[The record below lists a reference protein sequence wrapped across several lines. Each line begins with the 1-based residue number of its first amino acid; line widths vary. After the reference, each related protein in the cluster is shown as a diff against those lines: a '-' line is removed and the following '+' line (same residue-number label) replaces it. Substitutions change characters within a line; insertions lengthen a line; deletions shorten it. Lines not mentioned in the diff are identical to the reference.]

1 MQKEHHVCYFDL
13 RCECEARI
21 KSDENLTLEQLLL
34 QVPEID
40 FVTYLETLLLKK
52 DVSKSELIKMTNLH
66 RTYAYQIFNGQK
78 KPSRSKIIQIAL
90 ALQLDI
96 RETNNLLSL
105 SDNGYLYP
113 KVRYDAIIL
122 YALEHKKSIIDTNLI
137 LDMYELPILE
147 QFTNLIFQED
157 IYD

>member
-1 MQKEHHVCYFDL
+1 MMISTTQLLYI
-13 RCECEARI
+13 I

-147 QFTNLIFQED
+147 
-157 IYD
+157 

>member
-1 MQKEHHVCYFDL
+1 MMISTTQLLDI
-13 RCECEARI
+13 I

-34 QVPEID
+34 QIPEID

-66 RTYAYQIFNGQK
+66 RTYAYQIFNGKK

-147 QFTNLIFQED
+147 
-157 IYD
+157 

>member
-1 MQKEHHVCYFDL
+1 MMISTTQLLDI
-13 RCECEARI
+13 I

-34 QVPEID
+34 QIPEID

-147 QFTNLIFQED
+147 
-157 IYD
+157 

>member
-1 MQKEHHVCYFDL
+1 MMISTTQLLDI
-13 RCECEARI
+13 I

-122 YALEHKKSIIDTNLI
+122 YALEHKESIIDTNLI

-147 QFTNLIFQED
+147 
-157 IYD
+157 

>member
-1 MQKEHHVCYFDL
+1 MMISTTQLLDI
-13 RCECEARI
+13 I

-66 RTYAYQIFNGQK
+66 RTYSYQIFNGQK

-147 QFTNLIFQED
+147 
-157 IYD
+157 

>member
-1 MQKEHHVCYFDL
+1 MMISTTQLLDI
-13 RCECEARI
+13 I

-78 KPSRSKIIQIAL
+78 KLSRSKIIQIAL

-147 QFTNLIFQED
+147 
-157 IYD
+157 

>member
-1 MQKEHHVCYFDL
+1 MMISTTQLLDI
-13 RCECEARI
+13 I

-66 RTYAYQIFNGQK
+66 RTYAYKIFNGKK

-90 ALQLDI
+90 ALKLDI

-147 QFTNLIFQED
+147 
-157 IYD
+157 

>member
-1 MQKEHHVCYFDL
+1 MMISTTQLLDI
-13 RCECEARI
+13 I
-21 KSDENLTLEQLLL
+21 KCDENLTLEQLLL

-147 QFTNLIFQED
+147 
-157 IYD
+157 

>member
-1 MQKEHHVCYFDL
+1 MMISTTQLLDI
-13 RCECEARI
+13 I
-21 KSDENLTLEQLLL
+21 KSDENLTLKQLLL

-147 QFTNLIFQED
+147 
-157 IYD
+157 

>member
-1 MQKEHHVCYFDL
+1 MMISTTQLLDI
-13 RCECEARI
+13 I

-137 LDMYELPILE
+137 LDMYESPILE
-147 QFTNLIFQED
+147 
-157 IYD
+157 

>member
-1 MQKEHHVCYFDL
+1 MMISTTQLLDI
-13 RCECEARI
+13 I

-40 FVTYLETLLLKK
+40 FVTYLKTLLLKK

-147 QFTNLIFQED
+147 
-157 IYD
+157 

>member
-1 MQKEHHVCYFDL
+1 MMISTTQLLDI
-13 RCECEARI
+13 I

-137 LDMYELPILE
+137 LDMYELPIFE
-147 QFTNLIFQED
+147 
-157 IYD
+157 

>member
-1 MQKEHHVCYFDL
+1 MMISTTQLLDI
-13 RCECEARI
+13 I

-122 YALEHKKSIIDTNLI
+122 YALEHKKSIIGTNLI

-147 QFTNLIFQED
+147 
-157 IYD
+157 

>member
-1 MQKEHHVCYFDL
+1 MMISTTQLLDI
-13 RCECEARI
+13 I

-66 RTYAYQIFNGQK
+66 RTYSYQIFNGQK
-78 KPSRSKIIQIAL
+78 KPSRSKIIQI
-90 ALQLDI
+90 I

-147 QFTNLIFQED
+147 
-157 IYD
+157 

>member
-1 MQKEHHVCYFDL
+1 MISTTQLLDI
-13 RCECEARI
+13 I

-147 QFTNLIFQED
+147 
-157 IYD
+157 

>member
-1 MQKEHHVCYFDL
+1 MMISTTQLLDI
-13 RCECEARI
+13 I

-96 RETNNLLSL
+96 SETNNLLSL

-147 QFTNLIFQED
+147 
-157 IYD
+157 

>member
-1 MQKEHHVCYFDL
+1 MMISTTQLLDI
-13 RCECEARI
+13 I

-52 DVSKSELIKMTNLH
+52 DVSKSALIKMTNLH

-96 RETNNLLSL
+96 SETNNLLSL

-147 QFTNLIFQED
+147 
-157 IYD
+157 

>member
-1 MQKEHHVCYFDL
+1 MMISTTQLLDI
-13 RCECEARI
+13 I
-21 KSDENLTLEQLLL
+21 KSDENLTLEQLVL

-137 LDMYELPILE
+137 LDMYKLPILE
-147 QFTNLIFQED
+147 
-157 IYD
+157 

>member
-1 MQKEHHVCYFDL
+1 MMISTTQLLDI
-13 RCECEARI
+13 I

-137 LDMYELPILE
+137 FDMYELPILE
-147 QFTNLIFQED
+147 
-157 IYD
+157 

>member
-1 MQKEHHVCYFDL
+1 MMISTTQLLDI
-13 RCECEARI
+13 I

-137 LDMYELPILE
+137 LDMYKLPILE
-147 QFTNLIFQED
+147 
-157 IYD
+157 

>member
-1 MQKEHHVCYFDL
+1 MMISTTQLLDI
-13 RCECEARI
+13 I

-96 RETNNLLSL
+96 RETNNSLSL

-147 QFTNLIFQED
+147 
-157 IYD
+157 

>member
-1 MQKEHHVCYFDL
+1 MMISTTQLLDI
-13 RCECEARI
+13 I

-52 DVSKSELIKMTNLH
+52 DVSKSELIKTTNLH

-147 QFTNLIFQED
+147 
-157 IYD
+157 

>member
-1 MQKEHHVCYFDL
+1 MMISTTQLLDI
-13 RCECEARI
+13 I

-122 YALEHKKSIIDTNLI
+122 YALEHKKPIIDTNLI

-147 QFTNLIFQED
+147 
-157 IYD
+157 

>member
-1 MQKEHHVCYFDL
+1 MMISTTQLLDI
-13 RCECEARI
+13 I

-34 QVPEID
+34 QVQEID

-147 QFTNLIFQED
+147 
-157 IYD
+157 

>member
-1 MQKEHHVCYFDL
+1 MFDFHDYVCLAASDGKECMVMMISTTQLLDI
-13 RCECEARI
+13 I

-147 QFTNLIFQED
+147 
-157 IYD
+157 

>member
-1 MQKEHHVCYFDL
+1 MMISTTQLLDI
-13 RCECEARI
+13 I

-96 RETNNLLSL
+96 RETDNLLSL

-147 QFTNLIFQED
+147 
-157 IYD
+157 

>member
-1 MQKEHHVCYFDL
+1 MISTTQLLDM
-13 RCECEARI
+13 I
-21 KSDENLTLEQLLL
+21 KSDRDLTIEQLLL
-34 QVPEID
+34 QVPEIN

-52 DVSKSELIKMTNLH
+52 DVSKSELIKMSNLH

-122 YALEHKKSIIDTNLI
+122 YALDHKKSIIDTNII

-147 QFTNLIFQED
+147 
-157 IYD
+157 

>member
-1 MQKEHHVCYFDL
+1 MMISTTQLLDI
-13 RCECEARI
+13 I

-137 LDMYELPILE
+137 LDMCELPILE
-147 QFTNLIFQED
+147 
-157 IYD
+157 

>member
-1 MQKEHHVCYFDL
+1 
-13 RCECEARI
+13 
-21 KSDENLTLEQLLL
+21 
-34 QVPEID
+34 
-40 FVTYLETLLLKK
+40 
-52 DVSKSELIKMTNLH
+52 MTNLH

-147 QFTNLIFQED
+147 
-157 IYD
+157 

>member
-1 MQKEHHVCYFDL
+1 MISTTRLLDM
-13 RCECEARI
+13 I
-21 KSDENLTLEQLLL
+21 KSDRNLTIEQLLL
-34 QVPEID
+34 QVPEMN
-40 FVTYLETLLLKK
+40 FVTYLEILLLKK
-52 DVSKSELIKMTNLH
+52 DISKSELIKISNLH

-122 YALEHKKSIIDTNLI
+122 YALDHKKSIIDTNII
-137 LDMYELPILE
+137 LDMYKLPILE
-147 QFTNLIFQED
+147 
-157 IYD
+157 

>member
-1 MQKEHHVCYFDL
+1 
-13 RCECEARI
+13 
-21 KSDENLTLEQLLL
+21 
-34 QVPEID
+34 
-40 FVTYLETLLLKK
+40 
-52 DVSKSELIKMTNLH
+52 MTNLH

-122 YALEHKKSIIDTNLI
+122 YALEHKKTIIDTNLI

-147 QFTNLIFQED
+147 
-157 IYD
+157 

>member
-1 MQKEHHVCYFDL
+1 MISTTQLLDI
-13 RCECEARI
+13 I

-137 LDMYELPILE
+137 LDMYKLPILE
-147 QFTNLIFQED
+147 
-157 IYD
+157 